1 MNYNRKK
8 KTLTENINTS
18 KGGMCQISDFATAY
32 ITTKEE
38 PRSHGEKGKE
48 WETEANLSGEW
59 RPIPAWCSQ
68 VLEWQRPCSGSLFI
82 LLYVNVREYPY
93 PTWTVCFSVGF
104 LPHRAAWMLLVPQSS
119 VEPRVLHWERS
130 LKWWT
135 SREVLFCFV
144 FLPGVS
150 GSPLAH
156 PAYLERLLPAHWET
170 YRFSWAERLD
180 TGPAFHQVGITDM
193 RKPAVK
199 FMDSTISPKDI
210 PQLESIS

>member
-1 MNYNRKK
+1 
-8 KTLTENINTS
+8 
-18 KGGMCQISDFATAY
+18 MCQISDFATAY

-104 LPHRAAWMLLVPQSS
+104 LPHRAAWMLLVPNQVYNAESCTGNA
-119 VEPRVLHWERS
+119 VLS
-130 LKWWT
+130 GGPAGK
-135 SREVLFCFV
+135 SCFVLF
-144 FLPGVS
+144 S
-150 GSPLAH
+150 
-156 PAYLERLLPAHWET
+156 YLECLVAHLLTQPTWRDFCQPTEK
-170 YRFSWAERLD
+170 S
-180 TGPAFHQVGITDM
+180 TDSLAP
-193 RKPAVK
+193 R
-199 FMDSTISPKDI
+199 D
-210 PQLESIS
+210 

>member
-93 PTWTVCFSVGF
+93 PTWSVCFSVGF

-135 SREVLFCFV
+135 SRESCFVLF
-144 FLPGVS
+144 S
-150 GSPLAH
+150 
-156 PAYLERLLPAHWET
+156 YLECLVAHLLTQPTWRDFCQPTEKRT
-170 YRFSWAERLD
+170 DSL
-180 TGPAFHQVGITDM
+180 GPRD
-193 RKPAVK
+193 
-199 FMDSTISPKDI
+199 
-210 PQLESIS
+210 